1 MDALKLQAT
10 FPLLVGVGYAVSV
23 DEHRLVQLQESWRA
37 DGRGLFELRPR
48 GRRDFYGSVLCLE
61 PHTDLNRNAIGF
73 DLYSEAVRQQATR
86 MAMDSGQSQLTGR
99 ITLGRDGERPAPAFL
114 LFTPVYGRALDV
126 ESSATRRSAIRG
138 WVFAPFRMD
147 DMLRTAPS
155 PGRGKMQL
163 RVVDVTNAGHDVLY
177 LDAGIDAPHTFTHSL
192 TTGAYGR
199 RWRFDFSP
207 GRPKPRHGYSP
218 RSTSCCWRGSPFRC
232 CCSRWRGF
240 SPRPRR
246 ARDTWRPT

>member
-1 MDALKLQAT
+1 MDWC
-10 FPLLVGVGYAVSV
+10 
-23 DEHRLVQLQESWRA
+23 DLQEAWRA

-48 GRRDFYGSVLCLE
+48 GRRPLYGPVLYLE
-61 PHTDLNRNAIGF
+61 PHTDINRTVIGF
-73 DLYSEAVRQQATR
+73 DLYSEAIRQQAMR

-99 ITLGRDGERPAPAFL
+99 ITLGRDAARPAPAFL
-114 LFTPVYGRALDV
+114 LFTPVYGQSLDV

-147 DMLRTAPS
+147 DMLRTALS

-177 LDAGIDAPHTFTHSL
+177 QDAGIDAPHTFTHSL
-192 TTGAYGR
+192 AMDVLRAALALRFLLRAGRDRRAAAGGARQAAVGR
-199 RWRFDFSP
+199 ASR
-207 GRPKPRHGYSP
+207 
-218 RSTSCCWRGSPFRC
+218 FRC
-232 CCSRWRGF
+232 CCSRWRGC

-246 ARDTWRPT
+246 ARDAWRPT